1 MDNTRRFGR
10 WSPGSSPGEGID
22 MKNQN
27 SKIQIGR
34 FAPCDCEAIK
44 KNQKYIFLSFFLFCF
59 LFLISFQTQAAGLI
73 PCGGKGQNPCQLC
86 DFLVLFQNIV
96 NFLLFKIVPPVAALM
111 IVIGGIMFFMGGAS
125 PGMLQKAKS
134 LLTSVA
140 IGLVI
145 IYGAWVFVN
154 TFFMLIGLSQFG
166 EFGFDLRQWWKFPC
180 P

>member
-1 MDNTRRFGR
+1 MLFFNY
-10 WSPGSSPGEGID
+10 SV
-22 MKNQN
+22 K
-27 SKIQIGR
+27 
-34 FAPCDCEAIK
+34 IK
-44 KNQKYIFLSFFLFCF
+44 KLAPVAQWIEYWSSEPGVQVRLLPGAYMKKIFLITFSFCF
-59 LFLISFQTQAAGLI
+59 LFLISFRAQAAGLI
-73 PCGGKGQNPCQLC
+73 PCGGKGQSPCQLC